1 MITHQLYL
9 VLHNGIPV
17 HLYYNI
23 GFLHILCATFDLR
36 SACFASFGWL
46 TDNSPRET
54 NTPVTGW
61 NEKGKQAIPYS
72 LLRSSA
78 TLLWMVGN
86 SEYCPEV
93 ELLLTLPCRALA
105 FLNIGAITPL
115 GAAPAGYAQQCPRCD
130 NSSSEVGLHNSV
142 TLGGVVLDMMKLWR
156 PYDQSYF
163 WAEPP
168 KIMLGQRIVS
178 ST

>member
-1 MITHQLYL
+1 MPIYL
-9 VLHNGIPV
+9 V
-17 HLYYNI
+17 
-23 GFLHILCATFDLR
+23 R
-36 SACFASFGWL
+36 
-46 TDNSPRET
+46 
-54 NTPVTGW
+54 
-61 NEKGKQAIPYS
+61 
-72 LLRSSA
+72 
-78 TLLWMVGN
+78 
-86 SEYCPEV
+86 
-93 ELLLTLPCRALA
+93 A

-168 KIMLGQRIVS
+168 KIMLGRKPVS
-178 ST
+178 TTCEQCGAPMTSHVIWADPPVKKLGQGFVFGK